1 MGRLTRWLAIGVG
14 LAVVVAACGGT
25 APSGTAGSAAP
36 PAAGDG
42 SAPAAGIDQAKK
54 DAAAKGLTFAMTH
67 DEIVAKAKEE
77 GSLRALLSFGKEVQ
91 KPIIDSFGKLY
102 PFLKLEIQ
110 ETTGSEAQRFLLELQ
125 AGSENAKSWDVT
137 NISSELYKDVVPFL
151 APLDVLGMAQQKVL
165 AIEPRMID
173 PTTRGAFAAGSA
185 TGGFAYNK
193 KLFPADKLPKTWED
207 FLKPEF
213 KGKKFWTDIE
223 PTNFAVLTV
232 LKGEAY
238 VVDLAKKIAAQQPVW
253 VRGDT
258 KTLTAMAAGEYQISF
273 ASNYHSAIRAKGLA
287 PDALEVVVLDPA
299 PVRLAQLM
307 GVLKTAKHPYS
318 AMLLFEWFASPDGQK
333 LLDDTG
339 PVQSSVYATGSKVNL
354 ATQGKQLA
362 VVGWGDLAKLA
373 EWQNKIVEAWGFP
386 KAETK

>member
-1 MGRLTRWLAIGVG
+1 MTRWITFATAM
-14 LAVVVAACGGT
+14 AVVMAACGG
-25 APSGTAGSAAP
+25 
-36 PAAGDG
+36 
-42 SAPAAGIDQAKK
+42 SAPAGGAPATASTTDSSGPAANIDQAKK
-54 DAAAKGLTFAMTH
+54 DATAKGLTFAVTH
-67 DEIVAKAKEE
+67 DEIVAKAKQE

-91 KPIIDSFGKLY
+91 KPIIDSFAKLY
-102 PFLKLEIQ
+102 PFIKLEIQ

-137 NISSELYKDVVPFL
+137 NISSELYKDVVPFV
-151 APLDVLGMAQQKVL
+151 APVDVLGMAQQKVL
-165 AIEPRMID
+165 AIEPKMVD
-173 PTTRGAFAAGSA
+173 PATRGVFAAGSA

-193 KLFPADKLPKTWED
+193 KLFPADKLPRTWED
-207 FLKPEF
+207 FLRPEF

-223 PTNFAVLTV
+223 PTNFAVLTA

-238 VVDLAKKIAAQQPVW
+238 VIDLAKKIAAQQPIW

-258 KTLTAMAAGEYQISF
+258 KTLTATAAGEYQISF

-307 GVLKTAKHPYS
+307 GVLKTSKHPYS
-318 AMLLFEWFASPDGQK
+318 ALLLFEWFASPDGQK

-362 VVGWGDLAKLA
+362 VLGWNDLGKLA

>member
-14 LAVVVAACGGT
+14 LAVVMAACGGT
-25 APSGTAGSAAP
+25 APSGSAAP
-36 PAAGDG
+36 PAAGGG

-102 PFLKLEIQ
+102 PFIKLEIQ

-173 PTTRGAFAAGSA
+173 PTTRGVFAAGSA

-223 PTNFAVLTV
+223 PTNFAVLTA
-232 LKGEAY
+232 LKGEDY

-373 EWQNKIVEAWGFP
+373 GWQNKIVEAWGFP

>member
-1 MGRLTRWLAIGVG
+1 MGRLTRALVFGVS
-14 LAVVVAACGGT
+14 LAVIMAACGG
-25 APSGTAGSAAP
+25 AAP
-36 PAAGDG
+36 TGVAPASAGTTDSSVPAANV
-42 SAPAAGIDQAKK
+42 DQAKK
-54 DAAAKGLTFAMTH
+54 DATAKGLTFAMTH

-91 KPIIDSFGKLY
+91 KPIIDSFAKLY
-102 PFLKLEIQ
+102 PFIKLEIQ

-137 NISSELYKDVVPFL
+137 NISSELYKDVAPFV
-151 APLDVLGMAQQKVL
+151 APVDVLGMAQQKVL
-165 AIEPRMID
+165 AIEPKMID
-173 PTTRGAFAAGSA
+173 PATRGAFAAGSA
-185 TGGFAYNK
+185 TGGYAYNK
-193 KLFPADKLPKTWED
+193 KLLPADKLPKTWED
-207 FLKPEF
+207 FLRPEF

-223 PTNFAVLTV
+223 PTNFAVLV
-232 LKGEAY
+232 ALKGEAY
-238 VVDLAKKIAAQQPVW
+238 VIDLAKKIAAQEPVW

-273 ASNYHSAIRAKGLA
+273 ASNYHSAYRAQALA
-287 PDALEVVVLDPA
+287 PDALGIVVLDPA
-299 PVRLAQLM
+299 PVRIAQIM
-307 GVLKTAKHPYS
+307 GILKTAKHPYS
-318 AMLLFEWFASPDGQK
+318 SLLLFEWFASPDGQR

-362 VVGWGDLAKLA
+362 VLGWGDLGKLA
-373 EWQNKIVEAWGFP
+373 GWQSKIAEAWGFP